1 MHHLGWHGVLPTK
14 LGGLGV
20 MNLDEFAMALS
31 TLASASV
38 VDSAKIWAAF
48 GNPCFEEDMNIFYT
62 AASITVGKRCKIPF
76 WEAPWLCRRKSKRL
90 PHSSLPSLEEN
101 LGGSTKLSKEKNA

>member
-1 MHHLGWHGVLPTK
+1 
-14 LGGLGV
+14 
-20 MNLDEFAMALS
+20 MNLDEFAT
-31 TLASASV
+31 TLRLGLLWLEWK
-38 VDSAKIWAAF
+38 DSMKIWVSS
-48 GNPCFEEDMNIFYT
+48 GNLCFEEDMNIFYT

-101 LGGSTKLSKEKNA
+101 LGVSTKLSKEKNA